1 MQNLHSLLGLV
12 LAMFQV
18 GSIIAAEL
26 AASIF
31 EQHKLTCSVGVSYN
45 KLLAKVIQYYP
56 IHRKLFN
63 MLLKI

>member
-1 MQNLHSLLGLV
+1 MV
-12 LAMFQV
+12 FFQV

-45 KLLAKVIQYYP
+45 KLLSKVIQYYP